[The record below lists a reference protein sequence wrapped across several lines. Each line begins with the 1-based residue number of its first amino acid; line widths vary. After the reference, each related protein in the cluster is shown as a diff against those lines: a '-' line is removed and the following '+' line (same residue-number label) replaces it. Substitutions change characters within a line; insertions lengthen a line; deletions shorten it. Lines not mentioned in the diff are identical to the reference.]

1 MNEGNFRN
9 HKRFRDFKNG
19 NWDDDWLTCPMLED
33 SDWSGLSLQTEK

>member
-19 NWDDDWLTCPMLED
+19 NWDDWLTCPMLED